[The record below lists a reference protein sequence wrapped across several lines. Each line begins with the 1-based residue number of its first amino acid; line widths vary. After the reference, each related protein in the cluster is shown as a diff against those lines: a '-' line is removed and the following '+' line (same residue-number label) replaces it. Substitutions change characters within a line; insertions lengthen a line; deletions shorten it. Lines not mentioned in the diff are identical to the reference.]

1 MNPKDIIMKNT
12 FLAVTF
18 FAIAAFAVGCK
29 PSDDN
34 STSQQLDKV
43 KTETKADAQEMK
55 NYAYAQRAEF
65 VTTMQGQL
73 DALNKDIDALSKKID
88 NSSDAVKADA
98 KPKLQALR
106 DEAAGLNK
114 QLDEAK
120 NATESTWDSV
130 KAGTDKAYNGL
141 KDDFQ
146 QARQWAS
153 DKIAP

>member
-1 MNPKDIIMKNT
+1 MKNT
-12 FLAVTF
+12 LLAITFL
-18 FAIAAFAVGCK
+18 AIAAFAVGCK
-29 PSDDN
+29 PSEDS

-55 NYAYAQRAEF
+55 DYAYAQRAEF
-65 VTTMQGQL
+65 VATMQGQL
-73 DALNKDIDALSKKID
+73 DALNKDIDALSAKIES
-88 NSSDAVKADA
+88 SSDAVKADA

-106 DEAAGLNK
+106 DEASGLNK

-130 KAGTDKAYNGL
+130 KAGTKKAYNGL